1 MRKKWS
7 KVMGYLKYTL
17 ACMLLVFSCQ
27 SQALF
32 MPEGFKIQTEDVNSD
47 GGCGAQVVK
56 SDSMLST
63 SS

>member
-1 MRKKWS
+1 
-7 KVMGYLKYTL
+7 MGYLKYTL

-47 GGCGAQVVK
+47 GGCGAQIVK

-63 SS
+63 SL